1 MGLSRELLDLVIV
14 GAGPAGIALGAE
26 TVTSG
31 IDPSRVLVLEK
42 GEAHSFSIRTLDS
55 NRAPTDGHPCTA
67 VCAGVLS
74 GPDPASGEEV
84 SYLDRAIRNH
94 RLTVHYRETVQAVR
108 PSDGHFLVQ
117 TDAASYWT
125 RQCAIAVGAVGKPQ
139 RPEWPIPAALKERVT
154 YDVAFQVSGRED
166 VLVVGG
172 GDLAAEFAHY
182 LAQEGDRVVLSYRG
196 IAFRRMNEINR
207 ASIEE
212 LERNGRLCIL
222 RGSNVSAVEAEAG
235 KAWVLF
241 SDQSAPPLLV
251 DRIVLALGVA
261 PPENTL
267 RTLGIDFDG
276 QPAARDGSG
285 ISVPGFFLVGD
296 LATGRAGASPV
307 AAFRSATEA
316 MRAILGQV
324 APRVRLAAS

>member
-42 GEAHSFSIRTLDS
+42 GEAHSFSIRTLDP
-55 NRAPTDGHPCTA
+55 NGAPTDGHPCTA
-67 VCAGVLS
+67 
-74 GPDPASGEEV
+74 V

-139 RPEWPIPAALKERVT
+139 RPEWPIPAALKERVA

-172 GDLAAEFAHY
+172 GDLAAEFAQY
-182 LAQEGDRVVLSYRG
+182 LAQEGHRVVLSYHG

-222 RGSNVSAVEAEAG
+222 RGSNVSAIEAEAG

-251 DRIVLALGVA
+251 DRIVLALGGA